1 MPSWLI
7 SMWEREYDAE
17 TTESMLRSFLEDR
30 PTSVR
35 CNLDRASMEEICS
48 SLKEEGVS
56 AEKSPLAAHGLLIS
70 GYDYLEALSA
80 FQKGWIQVQ
89 DASSALVGQ
98 AASPCAGDQILDVC
112 GAPGG
117 KSLDLADRLKGT
129 GLVTVRDLT
138 EQKVALIEDNIERSG
153 FSNICAQ
160 VWDARNLFPL
170 GKSGGIVIADLPCSG
185 LGIIGKKPDIKYQA
199 SPEQI
204 DSLAVLQRE
213 ILSAV
218 RRYVKPGGKLIYS
231 TCTISRKENQEQRD
245 WILQEFPEFEPL
257 SLEKELG
264 GSVQESSL
272 KEGYLQLLPGKH
284 PCDGFFIAAF
294 RKKAE

>member
-1 MPSWLI
+1 M
-7 SMWEREYDAE
+7 
-17 TTESMLRSFLEDR
+17 
-30 PTSVR
+30 
-35 CNLDRASMEEICS
+35 
-48 SLKEEGVS
+48 KEEGVS

-160 VWDARNLFPL
+160 VWDAREFDSRWENQAD
-170 GKSGGIVIADLPCSG
+170 IVIADLPCSG